1 MKKTNTLLWLT
12 LLCLSTIVAG
22 CKKDKKAEQ
31 LPPATQTGANTFGCL
46 INGVV
51 YTPKGFKL
59 NKPNFE
65 MIVDPGFNDG
75 NLDIRVYRLEN
86 EREIYLSLGSDS
98 IKNVGFY
105 PLDRNTGFY
114 FLIATKGIT
123 SLICEVLHAVG
134 SNPVGKTGFIK
145 ITRYDLANRVI
156 SGEFEFEFTNPD
168 CGLGNPIK
176 ISQGRFDK
184 SF

>member
-22 CKKDKKAEQ
+22 CKKDKKTEQ

-46 INGVV
+46 INGKV

-86 EREIYLSLGSDS
+86 ERETYLSLGSDS

-105 PLDRNTGFY
+105 PIDTNAGFSFFVNTKNS
-114 FLIATKGIT
+114 A
-123 SLICEVLHAVG
+123 SRICLTRHPDGNA
-134 SNPVGKTGFIK
+134 SGKTGFIK
-145 ITRYDLANRVI
+145 ITRYDLNNRII
-156 SGEFEFEFTNPD
+156 SGEFEFEFTNTD

-176 ISQGRFDK
+176 ITQGRFDK